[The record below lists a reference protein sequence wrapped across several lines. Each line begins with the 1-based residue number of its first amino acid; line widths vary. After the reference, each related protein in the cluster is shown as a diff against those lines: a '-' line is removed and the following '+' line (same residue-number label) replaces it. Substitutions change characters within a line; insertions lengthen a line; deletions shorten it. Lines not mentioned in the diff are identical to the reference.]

1 MTSLT
6 GIPLAVTLSAA
17 NLHDLRQLLP
27 LVFLE
32 FPPIGGKPGRPLD
45 RPRSVTTD
53 KGYDC
58 QTTRDLLAS
67 VGIDTHIPKRGTDD
81 TNHLGRIR
89 WPIERTLS
97 WLKQFRRLRIRW
109 ERLSHLHEAFLTL
122 GCSLIAWRYLTGQ

>member
-6 GIPLAVTLSAA
+6 GVPLALTLSAA

-32 FPPIGGKPGRPLD
+32 FPSIGGAPGRPLD

-58 QTTRDLLAS
+58 QTTRDLLNGA
-67 VGIDTHIPKRGTDD
+67 GIEAHIPRRRAQD
-81 TNHLGRIR
+81 TNHLGRVR

-109 ERLSHLHEAFLTL
+109 ERLPHLHEAFLTL
-122 GCSLIAWRYLTGQ
+122 ACSLIAWRYLAGH

>member
-81 TNHLGRIR
+81 TNTFNVASGFDAGSHVSAVVISLRSSTRRNKRRAPAASTMRRI
-89 WPIERTLS
+89 S
-97 WLKQFRRLRIRW
+97 
-109 ERLSHLHEAFLTL
+109 
-122 GCSLIAWRYLTGQ
+122 